1 MLTCNNE
8 QGHQQAV
15 LEPAE
20 SGSKLQWKHLSKR
33 LAHDRL
39 HLSADVTHRGLPRG
53 ASESGRQPRLEKWV
67 QRELQAVLGQ
77 QDVGVTRSF
86 VLALVGSYGLGR

>member
-1 MLTCNNE
+1 M
-8 QGHQQAV
+8 
-15 LEPAE
+15 
-20 SGSKLQWKHLSKR
+20 
-33 LAHDRL
+33 
-39 HLSADVTHRGLPRG
+39 
-53 ASESGRQPRLEKWV
+53 SESGRQPRLEKWV

>member
-1 MLTCNNE
+1 ML
-8 QGHQQAV
+8 G
-15 LEPAE
+15 LAE
-20 SGSKLQWKHLSKR
+20 SGIRLQCKDVGKR
-33 LAHDRL
+33 LAHDL
-39 HLSADVTHRGLPRG
+39 SHLFADVTHRGLPRA